1 MGKSLN
7 PRKPGVSTGGRPPQE
22 GERYPSG
29 KLKRPG
35 PNQLMVERRKAMCED
50 VTMASCPFDLAFAKG
65 WISAGEYSAGRAYI
79 AVHARANL
87 GSPGIPSQS
96 DHSMP
101 EPVGDI
107 RAVSWSALSDD
118 EITRI
123 WDSALR
129 DSGPSGTRD
138 EQTALAQR
146 QWKAACAAMTLAEQT
161 EVDNV
166 CVRESW
172 PQWVIQRSA
181 GHMDTSW
188 EKSRTV
194 LISGLRAIRQALAK
208 PTEAKADTFIP
219 AGPANDGPARVF
231 ERTVYVQEDGEP
243 GLIVERITRRSAA

>member
-1 MGKSLN
+1 MGKALN
-7 PRKPGVSTGGRPPQE
+7 PGKSTGGRPPQE

-29 KLKRPG
+29 KLKPRG

-65 WISAGEYSAGRAYI
+65 WLSGEEYSAGRAYI
-79 AVHARANL
+79 AIHARANL
-87 GSPGIPSQS
+87 GSPGIPSQA

-101 EPVGDI
+101 DPVGDI

-123 WDSALR
+123 WDSAMNYT
-129 DSGPSGTRD
+129 GPSGTKE
-138 EQTALAQR
+138 EQAAHALR
-146 QWKAACAAMTLAEQT
+146 QWKTACAAMTLAEQT

-181 GHMDTSW
+181 GRMDTSW
-188 EKSRTV
+188 EKSRKV
-194 LISGLRAIRQALAK
+194 LVSGLRAIRQALAK
-208 PTEAKADTFIP
+208 PTPIEPDTFIP
-219 AGPANDGPARVF
+219 AEPANDGPARVS
-231 ERTVYVQEDGEP
+231 ERVVYVGEDGEP
-243 GLIVERITRRSAA
+243 TLTVERISRRSAA